1 MSLNQLGDG
10 GEVRHLHLHN
20 SNVNSSDQFLDRFP
34 NLSLLKFSSSNIEC
48 SESTVWL
55 LKISHLIENLPRLY
69 CASPEVLKDTP
80 ITKALHLIRQVSS
93 QCPEQCVCQLLNVPK
108 DDQYVTVTIDCVNQ
122 GLVELPR
129 TLPSNVTIH
138 LDLSENKIENLD
150 DLVTNPSYS
159 RVTHLYLNNNQI
171 KTISSLDDSDWIKHF
186 SLLSLTGNYL
196 QEISTEALSNAFR
209 RQDINGIRMFLGQ
222 NPWHCD
228 CYKVT
233 HFQSF
238 SAKHKSLI
246 KDIGN
251 VTCGPNE
258 GENAGKKIVAVERSS
273 VCRNPDAGSINLMDV
288 LNVFLALITVCTVGK
303 LLYDYYAYRKTGQ
316 LPWLASKMP

>member
-138 LDLSENKIENLD
+138 LDLSENKVNLWCLGVHNQVFD
-150 DLVTNPSYS
+150 MRLICNPG
-159 RVTHLYLNNNQI
+159 RL
-171 KTISSLDDSDWIKHF
+171 KTWTTSSP
-186 SLLSLTGNYL
+186 T
-196 QEISTEALSNAFR
+196 
-209 RQDINGIRMFLGQ
+209 
-222 NPWHCD
+222 
-228 CYKVT
+228 
-233 HFQSF
+233 
-238 SAKHKSLI
+238 
-246 KDIGN
+246 
-251 VTCGPNE
+251 
-258 GENAGKKIVAVERSS
+258 
-273 VCRNPDAGSINLMDV
+273 
-288 LNVFLALITVCTVGK
+288 LATVV
-303 LLYDYYAYRKTGQ
+303 
-316 LPWLASKMP
+316 